1 MRGLWYCICF
11 DVVLIFCCASCGTE
25 KVCKQLEVIPVPEK
39 VEFGEGVCRL
49 DRHTCVYLSEFPGGR
64 FLAEELDALTN
75 SLAAYRWD
83 RNSGDSGENDVRF
96 LLDSLCG
103 IAPEGY
109 LLDIHSQGVEIKAA
123 TSAGLFYGLQT
134 FMQILSDRHFYKE
147 TEQCWLLP
155 VVQIADKPA
164 FPYRGLHLDV
174 SRHFFPVAFIKK
186 YIDLMAVYKL
196 NRFHWHLTDAGGW
209 RFEVRKYPELTRR
222 GAWRTQE
229 DWRAWWNG
237 GDRTYLDEG
246 EEGAYGGYY
255 TQDEIRDVVSYAAVR
270 HIDVIPEIEMPGHS
284 EEVLAVYPQL
294 SCSGRGKGGEF
305 CAGNEASFHFL
316 ENVLKEV
323 MELFP
328 SEYIHIGGD
337 EASKSAW
344 KKCPLCQKRIRTE
357 RLKDEKE
364 LQSYFIRRM
373 EKFLT
378 ARGRKII
385 GWDEILEGGLAPDA
399 TVMSWRGEKG
409 GIEAARS
416 GHDVI
421 MTPGGY
427 CYFDSYQAE
436 PSTQP
441 YAIGGFLPYLKVYSY
456 HPVPSALS
464 AEQSGHI
471 LGAQANIWTE
481 YICTPEH
488 VEYMAYPRVLA
499 LSEVVWSPKEKKD
512 NEDFKRRVQTH
523 ICRLQQRGVNVFP
536 LSDRIE
542 MEMEVDTSR
551 KQIRVSFDS
560 EKYNPEIRYTLDG
573 SMPDACS
580 AVYEGPFW
588 IDSAQV
594 KAALFQKGERSKAIS
609 TGRFDYHK
617 AIGKR
622 VSYTNRYSG
631 SYPAAGDITLTDGYR
646 GGLTYGDGRWQGF
659 LKNLEVVIDLET
671 VQPLH
676 SVGIK
681 FMQLT
686 GPGVYMPQYVR
697 VSVSE
702 DGKNF
707 TEIGQVKNDIP
718 ADKPDLFFKD
728 FIVEFSARARYV
740 RIFARKQ
747 AGFMFTDEIVVY

>member
-1 MRGLWYCICF
+1 MRGYLCYIG
-11 DVVLIFCCASCGTE
+11 VAVIFAFGSFSCGTE
-25 KVCKQLEVIPVPEK
+25 QVCKQLEIIPAPEK
-39 VEFGEGVCRL
+39 VEFGKGVCRL
-49 DRHTCVYLSEFPGGR
+49 DCHTSLYVPAGEEGQFIT
-64 FLAEELDALTN
+64 AE
-75 SLAAYRWD
+75 
-83 RNSGDSGENDVRF
+83 
-96 LLDSLCG
+96 LDSLTHSSAACRFG
-103 IAPEGY
+103 RGEVENGGSCIRFSIDDSLNDMAPEGY
-109 LLDIHSQGVEIKAA
+109 VLSIQPDGVEVKAA

-134 FMQILSDRHFYKE
+134 FLQILNDSRFYKE
-147 TEQCWLLP
+147 NSQSWVLP
-155 VVQIADKPA
+155 VLQITDKPA

-174 SRHFFPVAFIKK
+174 SRHFFPVTFIKK
-186 YIDLMAVYKL
+186 YLDLMGTYKL

-209 RFEVRKYPELTRR
+209 RFEVKKYPELTRR

-229 DWRAWWNG
+229 DWRKWWNE
-237 GDRTYLDEG
+237 GDRTYVEEG
-246 EEGAYGGYY
+246 KPGAYGGYY
-255 TQDEIRDVVSYAAVR
+255 TQEEIREVVAYAAAR
-270 HIDVIPEIEMPGHS
+270 HIEVIPEIEMPGHS

-294 SCSGRGKGGEF
+294 SCFGRGKSGEF
-305 CAGNEASFHFL
+305 CAGNEASFRFI
-316 ENVLKEV
+316 ENVLEEV

-344 KKCPLCQKRIRTE
+344 KKCPLCQKRIKTAH
-357 RLKDEKE
+357 LKDEKE
-364 LQSYFIRRM
+364 LQSYFIKRVER
-373 EKFLT
+373 FLT

-421 MTPGGY
+421 MTPGAY

-456 HPVPSALS
+456 HPVPRDLS
-464 AEQSGHI
+464 AEEARHI

-481 YICTPEH
+481 YIATPEH
-488 VEYMAYPRVLA
+488 VEYMAYPRALA
-499 LSEVVWSPKEKKD
+499 LAEVVWSSEENKD
-512 NEDFKRRVQTH
+512 NDDFKRRVQAH
-523 ICRLQQRGVNVFP
+523 IRRLQEKGVNVFP

-542 MEMEVDTSR
+542 MSMEVDSVK
-551 KQIRVSFDS
+551 KQIRVTFDS

-573 SMPDACS
+573 SLPDGKS
-580 AVYEGPFW
+580 LLYEEPFLL
-588 IDSAQV
+588 DSAEV
-594 KAALFQKGERSKAIS
+594 KAALFQDGKRGNIS

-617 AIGKR
+617 AVGKR
-622 VSYTNRYSG
+622 VNYTNRYSG
-631 SYPAAGDITLTDGYR
+631 SYPAAGEATLTDGYR

-659 LKNLEVVIDLET
+659 LKHLDVVIDMET

-676 SVGIK
+676 SVDIK

-686 GPGVYMPQYVR
+686 GPGVYMPQYVQ
-697 VSVSE
+697 VSVSQN
-702 DGKNF
+702 GKDF
-707 TEIGQVKNDIP
+707 TEVGQVKNDVP
-718 ADKPDLFFKD
+718 SDKPDLFFKN
-728 FIVEFSARARYV
+728 FRVEFSAEARYV